1 MTTNDR
7 VRRLTQR
14 WGLVQYFFYLSSNTN
29 NNVKYSVVTCGLDAS
44 VFVEDLNL
52 PNLEAVFIYNLSQF
66 LEFGDVTL
74 VSRKGSSPRLL

>member
-1 MTTNDR
+1 MTALSDGIWCNIC
-7 VRRLTQR
+7 
-14 WGLVQYFFYLSSNTN
+14 FLSSN